1 VEIVVDG
8 YAPLGHHRLSSLIHT
23 MTKQND
29 IGIIHPQFTNT
40 FANGASVQTDAKG
53 KPVGVYFGGR
63 KTPENYG
70 ITRNQYAIDIIA
82 NTPIDYTA
90 MKGNITIFN
99 ANA

>member
-1 VEIVVDG
+1 
-8 YAPLGHHRLSSLIHT
+8 

-29 IGIIHPQFTNT
+29 IGIIHPQFANT

-90 MKGNITIFN
+90 MKGNITMFN